1 MTARTTSGVR
11 VTWWGHSTVLV
22 ELDGATLLADPLLR
36 HRTGWLRRS
45 VPVPDACRWDR
56 RTDAVLVSH
65 LHHDHCDL
73 PTLRRLRAPT
83 VLAPAGAGAWLRS
96 RGVDGVLE
104 LPVGSL
110 RSVAPGVRVTA
121 VPAYHSGRREP
132 FGPVAQAVGHLV
144 EGPSGTVWIC
154 GDTDLYDGMAELRAL
169 TASGR
174 IDLAL
179 VPVWG
184 WGPKLGPG
192 HLDPERAARA
202 VALSGAAHAVPV
214 HWGTLH
220 PWGLGRAV
228 RVASA
233 SPGTRFATALEAL
246 PGPGLAHLLSVG
258 GTLELPVA
266 SRRVRDRRLRDRR
279 FRSLRGRDLKGGDL
293 AAAVR
298 RSL

>member
-22 ELDGATLLADPLLR
+22 QLDGATLLADPLLR

-45 VPVPDACRWDR
+45 VPVPDACRWDQ

-83 VLAPAGAGAWLRS
+83 VLAPVGAGSWLRS
-96 RGVDGVLE
+96 RGVPGSVE
-104 LPVGSL
+104 LPLGSR
-110 RSVAPGVRVTA
+110 RSVTPRVTVTA
-121 VPAYHSGRREP
+121 VPAHHSGRREP
-132 FGPVAQAVGHLV
+132 FGPVAEAVGHLV

-154 GDTDLYDGMAELRAL
+154 GDTDLYDGMADLRTL
-169 TASGR
+169 TGKRR

-184 WGPKLGPG
+184 WGPGLGAG

-202 VALSGAAHAVPV
+202 VALSGAAHTVPV

-228 RVASA
+228 RAASA
-233 SPGTRFATALEAL
+233 DPGARFVQALAAL
-246 PGPGLAHLLSVG
+246 PGEGRAHLLPVG
-258 GTLELPVA
+258 GTLELTA
-266 SRRVRDRRLRDRR
+266 TSSRARILATTGRR
-279 FRSLRGRDLKGGDL
+279 GP
-293 AAAVR
+293 
-298 RSL
+298 